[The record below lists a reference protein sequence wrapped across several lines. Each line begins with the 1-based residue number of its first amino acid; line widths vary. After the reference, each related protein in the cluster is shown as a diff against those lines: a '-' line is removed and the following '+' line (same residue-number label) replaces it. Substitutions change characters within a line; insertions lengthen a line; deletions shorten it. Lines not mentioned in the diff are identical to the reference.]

1 MLKLAM
7 ILILLTASC
16 VSVQPAA
23 ICDGLRAP
31 VDDLNRA
38 LIADGGPQSK
48 TAGARVI
55 GKYDAG
61 CGE

>member
-7 ILILLTASC
+7 IPLLLTSSC
-16 VSVQPAA
+16 ATVQSAA
-23 ICDGLRAP
+23 ICDGLRGP
-31 VDDLNRA
+31 VDELNRA
-38 LIADGGPQSK
+38 LIEDGGARSK

-61 CGE
+61 CRE